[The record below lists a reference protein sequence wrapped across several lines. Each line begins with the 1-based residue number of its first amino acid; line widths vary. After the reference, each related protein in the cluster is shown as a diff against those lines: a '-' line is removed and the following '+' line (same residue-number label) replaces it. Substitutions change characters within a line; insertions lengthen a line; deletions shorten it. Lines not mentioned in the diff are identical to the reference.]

1 MFKIA
6 LVSGA
11 PNPDPA
17 VGAYYPLA
25 DPLVVRGFLPSAI
38 AVSRLRRLIP
48 LNPPHTKIPA
58 PLAPQIQ
65 NPRTV
70 TAPVPSVWTS

>member
-38 AVSRLRRLIP
+38 TVSRLWRLIP
-48 LNPPHTKIPA
+48 FSPQTKIPA
-58 PLAPQIQ
+58 PLAPQKQ
-65 NPRTV
+65 NPGTATILVTV
-70 TAPVPSVWTS
+70 PN